1 MLPWKA
7 VSGHGRFEQACLLR
21 TDRMLLIER
30 TIPCDGVQAKK
41 RDVIGARSRTSRVV
55 LVSYY
60 LAPLHLQ
67 GVHYVTMDQK

>member
-41 RDVIGARSRTSRVV
+41 EMLLEPDPELPELCWSLTI
-55 LVSYY
+55 
-60 LAPLHLQ
+60 
-67 GVHYVTMDQK
+67 